1 MNIRHRG
8 LFLPLFGLLLC
19 VAGAVLLKNGGLA
32 TPLPYVLLGVGCG
45 LFGQG
50 AGALIFQK
58 ILQSAPETER
68 SLRIERNDERN
79 VTLANRA
86 MAYDLM
92 SVIFG
97 ALMVSFALMGVELTA
112 VLLLVAAYLSVHG
125 YAIWCRCKLE
135 KEM

>member
-50 AGALIFQK
+50 AGALISQK

-68 SLRIERNDERN
+68 SLRIERN

-86 MAYDLM
+86 RAYDLM
-92 SVIFG
+92 NAVFG
-97 ALMVSFALMGVELTA
+97 ALMVSFALMGVELAA
-112 VLLLVAAYLSVHG
+112 VLLLAAAYLSVHG

>member
-8 LFLPLFGLLLC
+8 LFLSLFGLLLC

-50 AGALIFQK
+50 AGALISQK
-58 ILQSAPETER
+58 ILQSAPETEH
-68 SLRIERNDERN
+68 SLRIERN

-86 MAYDLM
+86 RAYDLM
-92 SVIFG
+92 SAVFG

>member
-50 AGALIFQK
+50 AGALISQK
-58 ILQSAPETER
+58 ILQSTPETER

-112 VLLLVAAYLSVHG
+112 VLLLAAAYLSVHG

>member
-50 AGALIFQK
+50 AGALISQK

-68 SLRIERNDERN
+68 SLRIERN

-86 MAYDLM
+86 RAYDLM
-92 SVIFG
+92 NAVFG

-112 VLLLVAAYLSVHG
+112 VLLLAAAYLSVLG